1 MLNFFNFKFQ
11 FLIDYL
17 IQISIFV
24 IHQLF
29 KIKKHYSFYKRHI
42 THSFTKVIYL

>member
-29 KIKKHYSFYKRHI
+29 KIKKTLFI
-42 THSFTKVIYL
+42 L